1 MKTRNHRSVWGNRM
15 IALFCICN
23 LLLAFISPIS
33 AYAATAT
40 EDYLCPAEITN
51 LAVEH
56 IGEDQMMVSGTLSD
70 MDFSVVGKFY
80 RVYDDINSG
89 KIYFVESE
97 PDYSG
102 PIYILNMEFE
112 SSAALH
118 NLNNENHN
126 LEGKDVV
133 RMAAYADGEFYYAE
147 QQCVIPE
154 AVIEAVI
161 PLSKESEAPAME
173 RIISNCAWYSYVE
186 PKSLALDESD
196 GGTVSRSTYAT
207 PKLGDS
213 LDAVDIDVIS
223 KIGRA
228 KFASEQ
234 FVYGWETTY
243 NTGGYLIESV
253 EWPSGSGNI
262 LTYCLYYGLVMNTP
276 KASDARATLQVELI
290 ADRQYL
296 YIASENTIEAHFLG
310 TDFRMYD
317 VKLALACAQ
326 TSSNSGYDY
335 IYEQTTSLKKN
346 DSTNPCND
354 IAKAM
359 IMQFDKYGVLSVAD
373 AVFNAFSTANTVS
386 GTSHFYWP
394 SDYAAHYAAMNHD
407 KRANT
412 MVRAVRVDTDGHLLN
427 EEGAFL
433 YSTASVMDRDY
444 EYSTTNVSMTKAIK
458 FAFSYNLRSKN
469 AIWFWIGRGDDR
481 GNITREVSKTYTK

>member
-15 IALFCICN
+15 IAFFCICN
-23 LLLAFISPIS
+23 LLLAFISPIFVH
-33 AYAATAT
+33 AASET

-51 LAVEH
+51 LTVEH
-56 IGEDQMMVSGTLSD
+56 VGEEQMISGTLSD
-70 MDFSVVGKFY
+70 MDFTAVGKFY

-97 PDYSG
+97 PNYSG

-118 NLNNENHN
+118 NLNAENHN

-133 RMAAYADGEFYYAE
+133 RIAAYADGEFYYAE

-154 AVIEAVI
+154 SVIEAVI
-161 PLSKESEAPAME
+161 PLSKDTESPAME

-186 PKSLALDESD
+186 PKSLTPD
-196 GGTVSRSTYAT
+196 GAVGETGHRSTYAT
-207 PKLGDS
+207 PRLGDS
-213 LDAVDIDVIS
+213 LDALGIEVIG
-223 KIGRA
+223 KIGRT
-228 KFASEQ
+228 KFTSEQ
-234 FVYGWETTY
+234 FVYGW
-243 NTGGYLIESV
+243 NDTGGYLIESV

-262 LTYCLYYGLVMNTP
+262 LTYCLYYGLVMNPPT
-276 KASDARATLQVELI
+276 ANDVEATIEVELI

-317 VKLALACAQ
+317 VKLALACVQ

-335 IYEQTTSLKKN
+335 IYGQTTSLRK
-346 DSTNPCND
+346 DDGSNPGVD

-359 IMQFDKYGVLSVAD
+359 VMQFDKYGVLSVAD
-373 AVFNAFSTANTVS
+373 AVFNAFSTADTVS
-386 GTSHFYWP
+386 GTSHFSWP
-394 SDYAAHYAAMNHD
+394 SNYSNHYTSISHG

-412 MVRAVRVDTDGHLLN
+412 MVRAVRIDTDGHLLN
-427 EEGAFL
+427 EEGAYL
-433 YSTASVMDRDY
+433 NLTASVMDRDY
-444 EYSTTNVSMTKAIK
+444 ENSTSNVSMTKAIK

-469 AIWFWIGRGDDR
+469 VVWSWIGRGDDR
-481 GNITREVSKTYTK
+481 GDITREVYETYTK